1 MFQPGNKLSPGR
13 KPGSKNKASIK
24 RVSEILAE
32 QNINPVD
39 EILKLLP
46 QVKPETAIKT
56 WETLLAYTQP
66 KPRELTMKVEQPNS
80 YRDVEPINP
89 ALTQEELLAIAK
101 QNPASMPATEE
112 DDE

>member
-1 MFQPGNKLSPGR
+1 MFQPGNKLGGR
-13 KPGSKNKASIK
+13 KPGSKNKVSIK
-24 RVSEILAE
+24 RVAEILAE

-66 KPRELTMKVEQPNS
+66 KPRELTMRMEPPNP

-89 ALTQEELLAIAK
+89 ELTQEELLAIAK
-101 QNPASMPATEE
+101 QTPTSLPDTE